1 MILIELDIAAIS
13 AQSLDTMSQETMAV
27 EMASDWLVIANLGT
41 INESIVR
48 DLYPKSMLNTDKV
61 CIRA

>member
-27 EMASDWLVIANLGT
+27 EKASDWLVIANLGT

-48 DLYPKSMLNTDKV
+48 DLYPKSMLNQY
-61 CIRA
+61 R